1 MLQFEFYEL
10 WRCNQISEFIQK
22 PRYNL
27 IHNLQEL
34 FRDIFPCKLQNISNF
49 VMYVYTDAGLYII
62 GSTVNGFGQCNS
74 ELDICLMISH
84 EMVIRIQN

>member
-1 MLQFEFYEL
+1 
-10 WRCNQISEFIQK
+10 
-22 PRYNL
+22 
-27 IHNLQEL
+27 
-34 FRDIFPCKLQNISNF
+34 
-49 VMYVYTDAGLYII
+49 MYVYTDAGLYII